1 MTLKNKIYLA
11 ITYTLAFIGQWIFL
25 GYLAAT
31 AVQAAEPKAAPSTL
45 GLGRHSLNIVSL
57 SPVIAQG
64 GTVGA
69 LVVVYDDPSTTR
81 PEDYVELYERD
92 GELVAVG
99 WFDRFG
105 IQRMA
110 IDRVFVDGG
119 DKLQGVFVAIVD
131 GESV

>member
-11 ITYTLAFIGQWIFL
+11 IIYTLAFIGQLIFL

-31 AVQAAEPKAAPSTL
+31 AMASEPKATPSAL
-45 GLGRHSLNIVSL
+45 GFWRHSLNIVSL

-69 LVVVYDDPSTTR
+69 LVVYDDPSTTR
-81 PEDYVELYERD
+81 PEDYVELYDND
-92 GELVAVG
+92 GELAAVG

-110 IDRVFVDGG
+110 IDRALVDGA

-131 GESV
+131 GESI

>member
-11 ITYTLAFIGQWIFL
+11 IIYTLAFIGQLIFL

-31 AVQAAEPKAAPSTL
+31 AVQAAEPKASSSVL
-45 GLGRHSLNIVSL
+45 GLRRHSFDVVSL

-69 LVVVYDDPSTTR
+69 LVVYDDPSTTR
-81 PEDYVELYERD
+81 PEDYVELYDSD

-110 IDRVFVDGG
+110 IDRAFVDGG

-131 GESV
+131 GEFI

>member
-1 MTLKNKIYLA
+1 MTLKSKIYSA
-11 ITYTLAFIGQWIFL
+11 IIFVLAFIGQLVLF
-25 GYLAAT
+25 GYLAGT
-31 AVQAAEPKAAPSTL
+31 AVHAAEPKATSSAL
-45 GLGRHSLNIVSL
+45 GLWRHSLNIVSS
-57 SPVIAQG
+57 SPVIAEG

-69 LVVVYDDPSTTR
+69 LVVYDDPSTSR
-81 PEDYVELYERD
+81 AEDHVELYDSD
-92 GELVAVG
+92 GELLAVG

-110 IDRVFVDGG
+110 IDRAFVEGG

>member
-1 MTLKNKIYLA
+1 MH
-11 ITYTLAFIGQWIFL
+11 
-25 GYLAAT
+25 
-31 AVQAAEPKAAPSTL
+31 AAEPKATPSAI
-45 GLGRHSLNIVSL
+45 GLWRHSLNIVSL

-69 LVVVYDDPSTTR
+69 LVVYDDPSTTR
-81 PEDYVELYERD
+81 PEDYVELYDSD
-92 GELVAVG
+92 GELVAVA

-110 IDRVFVDGG
+110 IDRAFVDGG

-131 GESV
+131 GESI

>member
-11 ITYTLAFIGQWIFL
+11 IIFTLAFIGQLIFL

-31 AVQAAEPKAAPSTL
+31 AVQAAEPKAALSAL
-45 GLGRHSLNIVSL
+45 ELRRHLLNIVSL

-69 LVVVYDDPSTTR
+69 RVVYDDPSTTR
-81 PEDYVELYERD
+81 PEDYVEVYDSD

-99 WFDRFG
+99 WLDQFG

-110 IDRVFVDGG
+110 IDRAFVDGG
-119 DKLQGVFVAIVD
+119 DKLEGAFVAIVD
-131 GESV
+131 GEFI

>member
-1 MTLKNKIYLA
+1 MTLKSKIYLA
-11 ITYTLAFIGQWIFL
+11 IIFVLAFIGQLVFFD
-25 GYLAAT
+25 YLAAT
-31 AVQAAEPKAAPSTL
+31 AVQAAEPKATSSAL
-45 GLGRHSLNIVSL
+45 GLWRHSFNIVSL
-57 SPVIAQG
+57 SPVIAEG

-69 LVVVYDDPSTTR
+69 LVVYDDPSTSR
-81 PEDYVELYERD
+81 AEDHVELYDSD

-110 IDRVFVDGG
+110 IDRAFVEGG

>member
-1 MTLKNKIYLA
+1 MDFSRLPSGYGRAGRGAKGCSLNSRA
-11 ITYTLAFIGQWIFL
+11 WAAFIEHCFVVAGDRARRD
-25 GYLAAT
+25 G
-31 AVQAAEPKAAPSTL
+31 
-45 GLGRHSLNIVSL
+45 
-57 SPVIAQG
+57 G
-64 GTVGA
+64 GTGCC
-69 LVVVYDDPSTTR
+69 LRRSITTR

-110 IDRVFVDGG
+110 IDRAFVDGG